1 MKKKLLYVCGGLAAL
16 ALVVFIGLEFFLGS
30 VVKAGINRFGPTLT
44 QTTVELSAAT
54 ISPLSGTGTLRG
66 LVIGNPKGWSDAP
79 LCSLGKIHL
88 DVAPFSLLGDHIVV
102 NEIVIDAPEFNYETK
117 IVASNVNDLLKNIE
131 QVTGGK
137 NGGVQATTK
146 SGKPIR
152 FEVKHFV
159 LHDGKVRLGVGPAA
173 LSLPMPPIE
182 LNDLGT
188 KEGGISPDQLTL
200 AVMRSVTGGIVAA
213 TTQAAGKIGA
223 TSGAA
228 AVESVKKTGEAIKNL
243 FGGKK

>member
-16 ALVVFIGLEFFLGS
+16 ALVIFIGLEFFLGS

-44 QTTVELSAAT
+44 QTTVELSAAN

-66 LVIGNPKGWSDAP
+66 LVIGNPRGWSDAP
-79 LCSLGKIHL
+79 LCSLGTIQL

-117 IVASNVNDLLKNIE
+117 FVASNVSDLLKNIE

-137 NGGVQATTK
+137 NGGAPATTK

-182 LNDLGT
+182 LSDLGT

-200 AVMRSVTGGIVAA
+200 AVMKSVTGSIVSA

-228 AVESVKKTGEAIKNL
+228 AIEGVKKTGEAIKNL